1 MMSAFVKQDLR
12 IAQSSGWLDQF
23 ERLIAR
29 ELAPSPRKFR
39 TAARIATIVTIAA
52 GLIAICHV
60 YNEFGT
66 YFVWLLAGAGP
77 MMSAR
82 RAAGFL
88 IAEALALVGAVVMAR
103 TFAET
108 PWLMLPF
115 LFAALSLSTYFGTIW
130 KVGPS
135 LLLIE
140 VVCLNTFFGVIYAP
154 EEIGWNAAGAFGGC
168 VIAFGMLVLF
178 DNWLWPDPGEKILM
192 EALGNSVGRARARLI
207 EASAFYLDYQSTERP
222 ALPPP
227 TSALPSHMALLDQA
241 TAEGISGYRHAILLA
256 AITRVARINLE
267 VDRLT
272 VTALQ
277 ETARGIRAMV
287 RPEIQAAT
295 AALAVVLEDLARE
308 MPQRIEVGSDQPS
321 SAMRIRARA
330 AMDMLSARIL
340 QVRPRYIG
348 TASSAEVENLASFV
362 DSIGVLTRH
371 IERLVD
377 EPQQSQ
383 AAGSSKA
390 DAQPKGPPD
399 PALVRYSAKVGLCV
413 VVGFTVGVITHRPE
427 LFTILITV
435 LITALPTYGAA
446 LYKMILRI
454 TGAVI
459 GGAIAL
465 LAIMIVSP
473 SSDTLLGYLLASFIV
488 FIISAYCVQATG
500 RISYAGRQIG
510 VAFALAF
517 ADLGPATDVYE
528 PLWRIWGI
536 LLGTFVVAI
545 ITSIVWPEYAG
556 DSLLPRIRQVIRD
569 TLALAP
575 GGAAAV
581 SENEIQRVD
590 ANAMQML
597 AEILEVAGD
606 AQMEGRSSTVDSNA
620 IVEAAGTL
628 RRIAN
633 RLASITTA
641 RIAASTPRLDPL
653 TESARE
659 ATLAP
664 VGRQLQAWLDF
675 YSGKECFNRR
685 AAQAIARE
693 YSPEDLH
700 EPIEQFG
707 SRLEEGRFAR
717 LTSWSLEQRA
727 TVLAELQSMRS
738 LEVLIPELNRWLAEI
753 PGSAMA
759 GAPVAVMANR

>member
-1 MMSAFVKQDLR
+1 MSAFVKEHLR
-12 IAQSSGWLDQF
+12 IAQSPGWFDQF

-39 TAARIATIVTIAA
+39 TAVRIATIVTISA
-52 GLIAICHV
+52 GLIASCHV

-66 YFVWLLAGAGP
+66 YFVWILAGAGP

-82 RAAGFL
+82 RAAAFL
-88 IAEALALVGAVVMAR
+88 IAEALALVAAVVMAR
-103 TFAET
+103 TLAET

-115 LFAALSLSTYFGTIW
+115 LFAALSLSTYFGAIW

-140 VVCLNTFFGVIYAP
+140 VVCLNAFYGVIYAP
-154 EEIGWNAAGAFGGC
+154 EEVGWNAAGAFGGC
-168 VIAFGMLVLF
+168 AIAFGVLVLF
-178 DNWLWPDPGEKILM
+178 DKWLWPDPGEKVLM
-192 EALGNSVGRARARLI
+192 EALENSVAHARARLMAA
-207 EASAFYLDYQSTERP
+207 ASFYLDNQSAARP
-222 ALPPP
+222 SRPPP

-241 TAEGISGYRHAILLA
+241 MAEGISEYRHAILLA
-256 AITRVARINLE
+256 AVMRVARINLE

-272 VTALQ
+272 VTARQ
-277 ETARGIRAMV
+277 QTPRGIRAMV
-287 RPEIQAAT
+287 RPEIQAAV
-295 AALAVVLEDLARE
+295 AALAAVLEGLARDL
-308 MPQRIEVGSDQPS
+308 PKQITAGSDRHPS
-321 SAMRIRARA
+321 TARMRARA
-330 AMDMLSARIL
+330 AMDALSARIL

-348 TASSAEVENLASFV
+348 TVSSAELENLASFV
-362 DSIGVLTRH
+362 DSIGMLTRH
-371 IERLVD
+371 IERLLD
-377 EPQQSQ
+377 EPPQPP
-383 AAGSSKA
+383 AAGSSNRA
-390 DAQPKGPPD
+390 AAHPMGPPD
-399 PALVRYSAKVGLCV
+399 PALVRYSVKVGLCA
-413 VVGFTVGVITHRPE
+413 VVGFTVGVITQRAD

-454 TGAVI
+454 AGAII

-465 LAIMIVSP
+465 LAIIIVSP

-488 FIISAYCVQATG
+488 FFVSAYCAQATG
-500 RISYAGRQIG
+500 RISYVGRQIG
-510 VAFALAF
+510 IAFALAF
-517 ADLGPATDVYE
+517 ADLGPATQVYE

-536 LLGTFVVAI
+536 LLGTLVVAI
-545 ITSIVWPEYAG
+545 VTSIVWPEYAG
-556 DSLLPRIRQVIRD
+556 NSLLPRLRQVIRD

-575 GGAAAV
+575 VGAAAV

-590 ANAMQML
+590 SNAMQML

-606 AQMEGRSSTVDSNA
+606 AQMEGRASLVDCSA

-641 RIAASTPRLDPL
+641 RIAASTPRLDPP

-659 ATLAP
+659 ATLAT
-664 VGRQLQAWLDF
+664 VCRQLQSWLDF
-675 YSGKECFNRR
+675 YSGKECFDRR
-685 AAQAIARE
+685 AAQALARE
-693 YSPEDLH
+693 YSPEDLRK
-700 EPIEQFG
+700 PLEQFA

-717 LTSWSLEQRA
+717 LDSWSIAQRA
-727 TVLAELQSMRS
+727 TVLAELQSMRG
-738 LEVLIPELNRWLAEI
+738 LELLIAELNRWLAEI

-759 GAPVAVMANR
+759 PAPVAVMANR